1 MKVKLL
7 KSTPDINTLAAILSC
22 RSSKSSYEILRELK
36 KLNEK
41 DLEKR
46 KKLVFQKSLGKAH
59 GAVGDKSFFDFSI
72 SEIPRLATLFLC
84 LPEYLGHLQQSLRVV
99 EVSEGNFYIP
109 EIVKGSSEFNE
120 LLRDSSNFY
129 HKMVNSGVPREDAR
143 YILPLF
149 TLTNIDTHSNARELS
164 HLLLMSKDEF
174 VPEVIKGLIKEIF
187 RQLEPYYIFEDMGYN
202 FQQVSFFP
210 SARLFYSDK
219 GFINNFIWKT
229 NEPVLMGSCNASLL
243 DRDLLKEVILE
254 ENESAISILKHVHF
268 EFVIPMSLASFHQAI
283 RQRTWN
289 HSVQSIFSAA
299 NLGKIMIPPKVK
311 KMGFQSEF
319 KEIFFK
325 LMNFYWEYNETLK
338 KDIIGIVPH
347 ALMISDFVHINAWNA
362 IHGIGIRTCPKAQ
375 WEIRK
380 KAWEMAEIIKS
391 VCPLFGEWLGPRC
404 LSYGNCPEGERCK
417 LFKIM
422 LEKRKNIEKSP
433 F

>member
-7 KSTPDINTLAAILSC
+7 KSTADINTLAAILSC
-22 RSSKSSYEILRELK
+22 RSSKSSYEILTELK
-36 KLNEK
+36 KLSKK

-46 KKLVFQKSLGKAH
+46 EKSVFQKSLGRAH

-84 LPEYLGHLQQSLRVV
+84 LPEYLDHLQQSLRVV
-99 EVSEGNFYIP
+99 EVSEGNFYTP
-109 EIVKGSSEFNE
+109 ARLSKNSEFNE

-149 TLTNIDTHSNARELS
+149 TLTNISTHGNVREFS
-164 HLLLMSKDEF
+164 HLLLMSQDEF
-174 VPEVIKGLIKEIF
+174 VPEVIKDLIKEIF
-187 RQLEPYYIFEDMGYN
+187 RQLKSQLFEDMGYN
-202 FQQVSFFP
+202 FQRMSFFP

-219 GFINNFIWKT
+219 GFVLNDFISRT
-229 NEPVLMGSCNASLL
+229 NKPLLLGSSNASFLT
-243 DRDLLKEVILE
+243 RDLLKKAILE
-254 ENESAISILKHVHF
+254 ENEGAISILKHVHF
-268 EFVIPMSLASFHQAI
+268 EFSVPMSLASFHQAI

-299 NLGKIMIPPKVK
+299 DSRNVKIMIPPKVEE
-311 KMGFQSEF
+311 MGFQLEF
-319 KEIFFK
+319 EKNFFK
-325 LMNFYWEYNETLK
+325 LMSFYWKAK
-338 KDIIGIVPH
+338 KEIPKKEIIGIVPH

-380 KAWEMAEIIKS
+380 KAWEMVAIINS
-391 VCPLFGEWLGPRC
+391 ICPALGNWLGPRC
-404 LSYGNCPEGERCK
+404 LSYGDCPEGKECIF
-417 LFKIM
+417 FKAM
-422 LEKRKNIEKSP
+422 LKKRESLL
-433 F
+433 